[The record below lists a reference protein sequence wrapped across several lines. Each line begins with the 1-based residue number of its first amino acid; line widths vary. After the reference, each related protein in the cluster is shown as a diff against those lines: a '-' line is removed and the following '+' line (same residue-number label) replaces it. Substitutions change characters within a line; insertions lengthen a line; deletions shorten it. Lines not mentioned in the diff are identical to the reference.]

1 MLGPGALL
9 WGHRSGLCLGL
20 IGLALRLTGQRAS
33 GMLGGVMA
41 GLIIAPKAR
50 IFHGH
55 DWVYGTEV
63 RTVFGNPKPGD
74 VVLLKD
80 QRDRYLGSAMYN
92 PHSQII
98 ARRFSRRKQDLD
110 RDFFARRISQAVML
124 RERWLPGE
132 EMMRLVWS
140 ESDGLPGLI
149 VDRYA
154 DVLVVQTLTLAM
166 YQRLGL
172 IRDIL
177 GDLLQPRSI
186 IVRNDSP
193 MLVAEGIEQETYIAA
208 GDEPKPFVATGRGM
222 KFLVDLATGQK
233 TGLYLD
239 QMDNYRAVAKYAC
252 GRRVLDCFSNQG
264 GFALAC
270 AKAGAAH
277 VTAVDISEDAIAAVR
292 RNAELNGVEIEA
304 IAENA
309 FDFLKRESDL
319 VRHGGEPRWDLIIL
333 DPPSFTRNKKSLAG
347 ALRGYKE
354 IHLRAMQM
362 LPVGGV
368 LSSFCCSHH
377 AGAPLFR
384 QTIADAAVDGHCTL
398 RLMETYGQSVDHPIL
413 LNIPETEYLKGFTF
427 EMVPGR

>member
-1 MLGPGALL
+1 
-9 WGHRSGLCLGL
+9 
-20 IGLALRLTGQRAS
+20 
-33 GMLGGVMA
+33 MA

-63 RTVFGNPKPGD
+63 RTVFGNPQPGD

-92 PHSQII
+92 PHSQIV

-110 RDFFARRISQAVML
+110 REFFARRISQAALL
-124 RERWLPGE
+124 RERLLPGE
-132 EMMRLVWS
+132 TMMRLVWS

-149 VDRYA
+149 VDRYN
-154 DVLVVQTLTLAM
+154 DVLVVQTLTMAM
-166 YQRLGL
+166 WQRLGL
-172 IRDIL
+172 IKDIL
-177 GDLLQPRSI
+177 GDLFHPRCI
-186 IVRNDSP
+186 LVRNDSP
-193 MLVAEGIEQETYIAA
+193 MLAAEGIEPQTFVAA
-208 GDEPKPFVATGRGM
+208 GEMPEPFVGTGRGI
-222 KFLVDLATGQK
+222 KFLVDLSTGQK

-239 QMDNYRAVAKYAC
+239 QLTNYADVAKFAK
-252 GRRVLDCFSNQG
+252 GRRVLDCFCNQG

-270 AKAGAAH
+270 AKAGAAS
-277 VTAVDISEDAIAAVR
+277 VTAVDISEEAIAAVR
-292 RNAELNGVEIEA
+292 RNAELNGVQVDA
-304 IAENA
+304 VCENA
-309 FDFLKRESDL
+309 FDFLKRESDM
-319 VRHGGEPRWDLIIL
+319 VRNGGADPKWDMIIL

-362 LPVGGV
+362 LPVGGI

-377 AGAPLFR
+377 AGAGVFR
-384 QTIADAAVDGHCTL
+384 DTIGEAAVDGHCTL
-398 RLMETYGQSVDHPIL
+398 RLMQSHGQSPDHPVL
-413 LNIPETEYLKGFTF
+413 LNLPETEYLKGFTF

>member
-1 MLGPGALL
+1 MLYG
-9 WGHRSGLCLGL
+9 S
-20 IGLALRLTGQRAS
+20 
-33 GMLGGVMA
+33 GVMA

-63 RTVFGNPKPGD
+63 RTVFGNPQPGD

-80 QRDRYLGSAMYN
+80 QRDHYLGSAMYN
-92 PHSQII
+92 PHSQIV

-110 RDFFARRISQAVML
+110 RDFFARRISQAAML
-124 RERWLPGE
+124 RDRWLPGE

-154 DVLVVQTLTLAM
+154 DVLVVQTLTMAM

-172 IRDIL
+172 IKDIL
-177 GDLLQPRSI
+177 SDLFQPRSI

-193 MLVAEGIEQETYIAA
+193 MLVAEGIEQETYVAM
-208 GDEPKPFVATGRGM
+208 GEQPEPFVAAGRGIRFM
-222 KFLVDLATGQK
+222 VDLATGQK

-239 QMDNYRAVAKYAC
+239 QLQNYQEVAKLAR
-252 GRRVLDCFSNQG
+252 GRRVLDCFCNQG

-270 AKAGAAH
+270 ARAGAAS
-277 VTAVDISEDAIAAVR
+277 VTAVDISEDAIASVR
-292 RNAELNGVEIEA
+292 KNAELNGVEIEA
-304 IAENA
+304 VAENA
-309 FDFLKRESDL
+309 FDFLKRESDK
-319 VRHGGEPRWDLIIL
+319 VRNGADPKWDLIIL
-333 DPPSFTRNKKSLAG
+333 DPPSFTRNKKSLNG

-368 LSSFCCSHH
+368 LSTFSCSHH
-377 AGAPLFR
+377 ISSSLFK
-384 QTIADAAVDGHCTL
+384 QTICDAAVDGHCTL
-398 RLMETYGQSVDHPIL
+398 RQTLVHGQSPDHPIL
-413 LNIPETEYLKGFTF
+413 LNIPETEYLKGFSF
-427 EMVPGR
+427 ELVPGR

>member
-1 MLGPGALL
+1 
-9 WGHRSGLCLGL
+9 
-20 IGLALRLTGQRAS
+20 
-33 GMLGGVMA
+33 MA

-63 RTVFGNPKPGD
+63 RNVFGNPAPGD

-92 PHSQII
+92 PHSQIV

-110 RDFFARRISQAVML
+110 RDFFARRISQAMLL
-124 RERWLPGE
+124 RERRLPGE

-149 VDRYA
+149 VDRYK
-154 DVLVVQTLTLAM
+154 DVLVVQTLTVAM
-166 YQRLGL
+166 HQRLGL

-177 GDLLQPRSI
+177 GDLLQPRCI
-186 IVRNDSP
+186 LVRNDSP
-193 MLVAEGIEQETYIAA
+193 MLLAEGLSPETYVAA
-208 GDEPKPFVATGRGM
+208 GEMPEPFVATGRGT

-239 QMDNYRAVAKYAC
+239 QMQNYREVARYAK
-252 GRRVLDCFSNQG
+252 GRRVLDCFCNQG

-270 AKAGAAH
+270 ARAGAAS
-277 VTAVDISEDAIAAVR
+277 VTAVDISEGAVAAVR
-292 RNAELNGVEIEA
+292 QNAELNDVQVEA

-309 FDFLKRESDL
+309 FDFLKRESDA
-319 VRHGGEPRWDLIIL
+319 VRNGADPKWDLVIL
-333 DPPSFTRNKKSLAG
+333 DPPSFTRNKKGLTG

-362 LPVGGV
+362 LPVGGI
-368 LSSFCCSHH
+368 LSTFCCSHH
-377 AGAPLFR
+377 ASESLFR
-384 QTIADAAVDGHCTL
+384 ETIAEAAVDAHSTL
-398 RLMETYGQSVDHPIL
+398 RLVARHGQSPDHPVL

-427 EMVPGR
+427 EMAPGR

>member
-1 MLGPGALL
+1 
-9 WGHRSGLCLGL
+9 
-20 IGLALRLTGQRAS
+20 
-33 GMLGGVMA
+33 MA

-55 DWVYGTEV
+55 DWVYGSEV
-63 RTVFGNPKPGD
+63 RAVFGNPAPGD

-92 PHSQII
+92 PKSQIV

-110 RDFFARRISQAVML
+110 RDFFARRLSQAAML

-149 VDRYA
+149 VDRYR

-166 YQRLGL
+166 HQRLGL

-177 GDLLQPRSI
+177 GDLFQPRCI
-186 IVRNDSP
+186 LVRNDSP
-193 MLVAEGIEQETYIAA
+193 MLVAEGLEQETYVAQ
-208 GDEPKPFVATGRGM
+208 GEMPEPFVAEGRGI
-222 KFLVDLATGQK
+222 KFVVDLATGQK

-239 QMDNYRAVAKYAC
+239 QMQNYQDVARWAR
-252 GRRVLDCFSNQG
+252 GRRVLDCFCNQG

-270 AKAGAAH
+270 AKAGATH
-277 VTAVDISEDAIAAVR
+277 VTAVDISQEAVASVR
-292 RNAELNGVEIEA
+292 RNAALNGVEVEA
-304 IAENA
+304 VAENA
-309 FDFLKRESDL
+309 FDFLKRESDA
-319 VRHGGEPRWDLIIL
+319 VRQGADPRWDMIIL
-333 DPPSFTRNKKSLAG
+333 DPPSFTRNKKGLTG
-347 ALRGYKE
+347 AMRGYKE

-368 LSSFCCSHH
+368 LSTFCCSHH
-377 AGAPLFR
+377 ASSSLFR
-384 QTIADAAVDGHCTL
+384 DTIASAAVDGHSTL
-398 RLMETYGQSVDHPIL
+398 RLVATHGQSPDHPIL
-413 LNIPETEYLKGFTF
+413 LNLPETEYLKGFTF

>member
-1 MLGPGALL
+1 
-9 WGHRSGLCLGL
+9 
-20 IGLALRLTGQRAS
+20 
-33 GMLGGVMA
+33 MA

-92 PHSQII
+92 PHSQIV

-110 RDFFARRISQAVML
+110 RDFFARRISQALAL
-124 RERWLPGE
+124 RERYLPGE
-132 EMMRLVWS
+132 ELLRVVWS

-149 VDRYA
+149 VDRYR
-154 DVLVVQTLTLAM
+154 DVLVVQTLTMAM

-177 GDLLQPRSI
+177 GDLFRPRSI

-193 MLVAEGIEQETYIAA
+193 MLLAEGIEPETYVAY
-208 GDEPKPFVATGRGM
+208 GEQPEPFVAEGRGL
-222 KFLVDLATGQK
+222 KFLVDLSTGQK

-239 QMDNYRAVAKYAC
+239 QLQNYQEVARFAR
-252 GRRVLDCFSNQG
+252 GRRVLDCFCNQG

-270 AKAGAAH
+270 AKAGAAS
-277 VTAVDISEDAIAAVR
+277 VTAVDISGEAIASVR
-292 RNAELNGVEIEA
+292 RNAELNGVQVEA
-304 IAENA
+304 VEENA
-309 FDFLKRESDL
+309 FDFLKRESDK
-319 VRHGGEPRWDLIIL
+319 VRNGADPQWDMIIL

-368 LSSFCCSHH
+368 LSTFSCSHH
-377 AGAPLFR
+377 INSDVFR
-384 QTIADAAVDGHCTL
+384 RTIGEAAVDGHSTL
-398 RLMETYGQSVDHPIL
+398 RLVQTHGQSPDHPIL

>member
-1 MLGPGALL
+1 
-9 WGHRSGLCLGL
+9 
-20 IGLALRLTGQRAS
+20 
-33 GMLGGVMA
+33 MA

-92 PHSQII
+92 PHSQIV

-110 RDFFARRISQAVML
+110 RDFFARRISQAIAL

-132 EMMRLVWS
+132 QMMRLVWS

-154 DVLVVQTLTLAM
+154 DVLVVQTLTIAM
-166 YQRLGL
+166 HQRFGL
-172 IRDIL
+172 IRDLL

-193 MLVAEGIEQETYIAA
+193 MLLAEGIEPETYVAA
-208 GDEPKPFVATGRGM
+208 GEQPEPFVATGRGLS
-222 KFLVDLATGQK
+222 FVVNLATGQK

-239 QMDNYRAVAKYAC
+239 QMDNYQAVARFAR
-252 GRRVLDCFSNQG
+252 GRRVLDCFCNQG

-270 AKAGAAH
+270 AKAGAAS
-277 VTAVDISEDAIAAVR
+277 VTAVDISEEAIASVR
-292 RNAELNGVEIEA
+292 RNAELNGVQVEA
-304 IAENA
+304 VADNA

-319 VRHGGEPRWDLIIL
+319 VRHGADPKWDLIIL
-333 DPPSFTRNKKSLAG
+333 DPPSFTRNKKSLQG

-368 LSSFCCSHH
+368 LSTFCCSHH
-377 AGAPLFR
+377 ASSALFR
-384 QTIADAAVDGHCTL
+384 QTITDAAVDGHSTL
-398 RLMETYGQSVDHPIL
+398 RLVATHGQSIDHPVL